1 MKQLFLILGIVFGI
15 STMIYATDEN
25 TPVKSEVKNVTVFL
39 SSAQITRT
47 ATTTLLPGQNK
58 IVFEG
63 LSQYINAN
71 SIQVKGTGDFTI
83 LSVSSQLDYMN
94 TQPKTKEVITLE
106 DSMESYNTQVLYLQ
120 SMLENYVTE
129 KNMIIANQSIGGADN
144 GVKIEDLKAAAEFFR
159 TRLSDIALKYL
170 ATNAKIK
177 KIQEKINT
185 VSNELAQLNAKKN
198 IPTGEI
204 LVTVTAKTKCT
215 ANFALS
221 YTASNAGWVPSYDL
235 RASDATSPIALTYKA
250 SVYQTTGEDWRNV
263 NLTLSTGNPTLS
275 GTKPEL
281 YPWYLYIYNTS
292 YDYRSSNKPSVAM
305 DKNKDAEEKAE
316 SNSTVYENALTSAD
330 YTTVSEA
337 QTNIEFTISLPYTIL
352 TDGKPNDV
360 EIQNYSL
367 PATYQYYCAPKLDN
381 DAFLIARVSGWE
393 QYNLLSGNM
402 NLYFEG
408 TYVGKSYLNSKST
421 EDTLDISLGR
431 DKNISITRIK
441 QKTLTSKNII
451 GSNRKETIAWEI
463 SIRNKKK
470 QAINIVIEDQIPVT
484 TDKIIEI
491 EKSDTPDASYD
502 ETTGIL
508 TWKLKINSAE
518 TKKLN
523 FSYTVKYPKEN
534 VIYLE

>member
-1 MKQLFLILGIVFGI
+1 MKKIFLALAITFGI
-15 STMIYATDEN
+15 SSLIFAEDDN
-25 TPVKSEVKNVTVFL
+25 TPVKSEVKDVTVFL

-47 ATTTLLPGQNK
+47 ATTTLFPGTNK

-63 LSQYINAN
+63 LSQFINAN

-83 LSVSSQLDYMN
+83 LSVTHQLDYFN
-94 TQPKTKEVITLE
+94 TQIKSKEVTTLE
-106 DSMESYNTQVLYLQ
+106 DSLESYTAQVLYLQ

-129 KNMIIANQSIGGADN
+129 KNMIIANQSIGGTSN
-144 GVKIEDLKAAAEFFR
+144 GVKIEDIKAAAEFFR
-159 TRLSDIALKYL
+159 TRLADITSKYL
-170 ATNAKIK
+170 STNAKIK
-177 KIQEKINT
+177 KLQEKITT
-185 VSNELAQLNAKKN
+185 VTNELTQLNAKKN

-204 LVTVTAKTKCT
+204 LVTVVAKTKCT
-215 ANFALS
+215 ANFIFS
-221 YTASNAGWVPSYDL
+221 YTATNAGWVPSYDL
-235 RASDATSPIALTYKA
+235 RASDASSPIALTYKA
-250 SVYQTTGEDWRNV
+250 SVYQTTGEDWKNV

-275 GTKPEL
+275 GTKPTL
-281 YPWYLYIYNTS
+281 YPWYLYIYNYS
-292 YDYRSSNKPSVAM
+292 YDYRSSNKPTMSKDREMDNSVAGSTTTSYEE
-305 DKNKDAEEKAE
+305 AE
-316 SNSTVYENALTSAD
+316 TSAY

-352 TDGKPNDV
+352 SDGKQNDV

-381 DAFLIARVSGWE
+381 DAFLIARISGWE

-441 QKTLTSKNII
+441 QKELTSKNII
-451 GSNRKETIAWEI
+451 GINRKEVIAWEI
-463 SIRNKKK
+463 SVRNKKK
-470 QAINIVIEDQIPVT
+470 QTINIVIEDQIPVT
-484 TDKIIEI
+484 TDKTIEI
-491 EKSDTPDASYD
+491 EKTDTPEATYVES
-502 ETTGIL
+502 TGIL
-508 TWKLKINSAE
+508 TWKFKLNSAE

-523 FSYTVKYPKEN
+523 FSYTVKYPKDK
-534 VIYLE
+534 ILHLE